1 SGLRPPHPFG
11 RASKKPLNS
20 ERGPREPKSD
30 AKLQPIFHT
39 AKYLRGF
46 FRKKRDFNCFLH
58 IRADKGGATKG
69 RTHILYTHAREETQQ
84 DMGQKAI
91 LKNTPAG
98 VAGVL

>member
-1 SGLRPPHPFG
+1 DFLIANISMISGLRPPHPFG

-46 FRKKRDFNCFLH
+46 FREK
-58 IRADKGGATKG
+58 TK
-69 RTHILYTHAREETQQ
+69 I
-84 DMGQKAI
+84 
-91 LKNTPAG
+91 
-98 VAGVL
+98 